1 MEAGE
6 PREKK
11 FKLELIGATDQGVIS
26 ETKKTITITINRG
39 TPEGGIQRDLLLGK
53 IIFVHYFNII
63 LHLTMLQFSFC

>member
-1 MEAGE
+1 MEAGYTQLYPV

-39 TPEGGIQRDLLLGK
+39 TFMGQLIAIPRDLLPGK
-53 IIFVHYFNII
+53 ILYF
-63 LHLTMLQFSFC
+63 H